1 MRVLV
6 VEDELDLGD
15 VFRDFLLELGH
26 QPLVV
31 RSAEAALGKLE
42 TERPDAI
49 ILDIHLPGMSG
60 LDFLQLRPVRELGVP
75 IVAVSGVV
83 TESQARECLRLGAAD
98 FVGKPIPLDRLNEVL
113 TFLEP
118 HAMSRRVDKARPAE
132 PHAMSRRVDKARP
145 ADRRRKP
152 RARVTFPVRALE
164 YNGAEHH
171 GTSVEI
177 GVSGIKVRLPSALEP
192 GNVVRLTFTLPDG
205 GPGIQTMSLVVRVDP
220 DGHAFTFVHLAEQD
234 TERLAELI
242 QRRR

>member
-118 HAMSRRVDKARPAE
+118 HAMSRRVDKARPA
-132 PHAMSRRVDKARP
+132 
-145 ADRRRKP
+145 DRRRKP